1 MSDNPEDQDWKEKQI
16 PLKDIVLSNSWAMQA
31 ILQYLEEVD
40 PGARDRI
47 WAHYQNMKS
56 MAENSQSDLQTQE
69 MEDDDDFLLDEDDSD
84 DWMDDID
91 PGPTGNTI
99 N

>member
-1 MSDNPEDQDWKEKQI
+1 MSQNPEDKDWQEKQI
-16 PLKDIVLSNSWAMQA
+16 PLKDIVLSNSWAVQA
-31 ILQYLEEVD
+31 ILQYLEELN

-47 WAHYQNMKS
+47 WEHYLHMKS
-56 MAENSQSDLQTQE
+56 MADNAQNDTQVQIEEEYYFDEENA
-69 MEDDDDFLLDEDDSD
+69 D

-91 PGPTGNTI
+91 PSSTGNTI

>member
-1 MSDNPEDQDWKEKQI
+1 MPDKPENQDWKDKQI

-47 WAHYQNMKS
+47 WAHYQNMKAV
-56 MAENSQSDLQTQE
+56 AETSTGDLQTQE
-69 MEDDDDFLLDEDDSD
+69 IEEDGEVFFEDDNAD
-84 DWMDDID
+84 DWMDEID
-91 PGPTGNTI
+91 PGPSGNTI